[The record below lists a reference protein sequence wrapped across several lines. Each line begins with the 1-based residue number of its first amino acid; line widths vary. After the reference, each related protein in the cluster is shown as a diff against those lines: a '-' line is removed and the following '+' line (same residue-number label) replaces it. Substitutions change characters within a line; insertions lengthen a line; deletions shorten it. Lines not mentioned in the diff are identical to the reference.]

1 MRLWHQGVTMK
12 PFNIMAVLFFQLY
25 ITGKSYLEQIASTSS
40 SEDFATFKIETF
52 L

>member
-1 MRLWHQGVTMK
+1 MRLWLQGVTMK

-25 ITGKSYLEQIASTSS
+25 IKSYLEQIASRSS
-40 SEDFATFKIETF
+40 SEDFATLKIETF